1 MLHSLKV
8 QNSEQK
14 DENPVNRGTQYKV
27 HWLLGNFNLSR
38 SPNAFSPEVEL
49 DASGIYIEESEWA
62 QFFHFLL
69 RYKITPKKIHSRTLT
84 WNLKVT
90 QWKTKLLYKPFI
102 LKFHVRFCRHV
113 RVRRVHHRRK
123 PPVPNSNSENHI
135 QETTYYH
142 HRKICAPNWTL

>member
-69 RYKITPKKIHSRTLT
+69 RYKITPKKNTLPNTNVEPKSDPVKNETSLQTIHF
-84 WNLKVT
+84 KVPRSFLPACKGQASSPPT
-90 QWKTKLLYKPFI
+90 KTTSSKFKQWESYT
-102 LKFHVRFCRHV
+102 R
-113 RVRRVHHRRK
+113 
-123 PPVPNSNSENHI
+123 NHI
-135 QETTYYH
+135 L
-142 HRKICAPNWTL
+142 PP